1 MKISLELKFEQL
13 LQFIQQLSLQ
23 EKKKLL
29 EVVQQEVAQEEQQ
42 TELQA
47 LLLQGPTWS
56 EEEYQDFLIAKTQ
69 LDKAGIDTSN

>member
-13 LQFIQQLSLQ
+13 LQFIQQLSLH

-29 EVVQQEVAQEEQQ
+29 EAVQQEVAQEEQQ

-47 LLLQGPTWS
+47 LLLKGPTWS
-56 EEEYQDFLIAKTQ
+56 EEEYENFLNARKQ
-69 LDKAGIDTSN
+69 LDKVGSDAIN

>member
-1 MKISLELKFEQL
+1 MEQL

-23 EKKKLL
+23 EKKQLL
-29 EVVQQEVAQEEQQ
+29 KVVQHEVAQQEQQ

-56 EEEYQDFLIAKTQ
+56 EEEYQDFVVARNQ
-69 LDKAGIDTSN
+69 LNQVEVTVIN

>member
-1 MKISLELKFEQL
+1 MKISLELKMEQL

-23 EKKKLL
+23 EKKQLL
-29 EVVQQEVAQEEQQ
+29 EAVQHEVAQEEQQ

-56 EEEYQDFLIAKTQ
+56 EEEYQDFLTARAQ
-69 LDKAGIDTSN
+69 LDKVGTDAFN